1 MTPPCPSA
9 IRPPLFLALGDDRRI
24 AYHKT
29 EAQSEQANA
38 PGVMFLGGFRSD
50 MTGSKALHLEAWA
63 QTRGVGFLRFD
74 YTGHGASSG
83 AFEAGGIGDWARDAA
98 DALTM
103 LTSGPQILVGSSMG
117 GWISLLLAKRHP
129 ERIAG
134 FVGIAAAPDFTEDLM
149 WPSLSEAQ
157 RAELT
162 QAGRLETPSAYS
174 DEPYVVTAKLIED
187 ARSHLLLREPLR
199 VNGPVRLMHGTADS
213 DVPMSVAL
221 RLLAHLDC
229 PNARLTLLKDAGHRL
244 SEPHELTLL
253 STILDEV
260 FTQI

>member
-9 IRPPLFLALGDDRRI
+9 TRPPLFLALGDGRRI

-29 EAQSEQANA
+29 EAQSEKANA

-63 QTRGVGFLRFD
+63 QSRGAGFIRFD

-83 AFEAGGIGDWARDAA
+83 VFEAGSIGDWARDAA
-98 DALTM
+98 EVLTA

-134 FVGIAAAPDFTEDLM
+134 FIGIAAAPDFTEDLI
-149 WPSLSEAQ
+149 WPNLSQAQ
-157 RAELT
+157 RAELERT
-162 QAGRLETPSAYS
+162 GRLETPSDYS
-174 DEPYVVTAKLIED
+174 DEPYVITAKLIRD
-187 ARSHLLLREPLR
+187 ARDHLVLREPLR
-199 VNGPVRLMHGTADS
+199 IAAPVRLLHGSADP
-213 DVPMSVAL
+213 DVPMPVAL
-221 RLLAHLDC
+221 RLLAHLEC
-229 PNARLTLLKDAGHRL
+229 PNARLTVVKDAGHRL
-244 SEPHELTLL
+244 SEPEELTLL
-253 STILDEV
+253 TTALEEIYS
-260 FTQI
+260 QG